1 MWRITRSQGGKEI
14 AQKIKRRKVNWTGY
28 IWQSASLRKQF
39 IHNMLLKERQ
49 KGSEDEHIDVNSCGL
64 TLRKLEDST
73 LWRIHFGS
81 GRGPVVRQTDTVM
94 IIITRTTYSH
104 RALLHNKPACVVYN
118 LHCCVYMLVYHKIHE
133 HFGPRFVCLNKTLT
147 EMTHEKA
154 YCINALAEWRL
165 KPTNVFD
172 TGVQLWPRR
181 SWQTR
186 IAVKTTLS

>member
-1 MWRITRSQGGKEI
+1 
-14 AQKIKRRKVNWTGY
+14 
-28 IWQSASLRKQF
+28 
-39 IHNMLLKERQ
+39 MLLKERQ

-94 IIITRTTYSH
+94 IIITRTAIELCCITNQHAWCITYT
-104 RALLHNKPACVVYN
+104 VV
-118 LHCCVYMLVYHKIHE
+118 CTYMLVYHKIHE

-172 TGVQLWPRR
+172 TGVQL
-181 SWQTR
+181 
-186 IAVKTTLS
+186 